1 MSTTGK
7 NTTAAA
13 TDTVTERPPVF
24 SVDGLWKVFG
34 PKAARVPAD
43 PDLTALSPAELRSA
57 PAAPPPSPTS
67 PSTCARARSSSSWA
81 CPAPASPPSYAA

>member
-43 PDLTALSPAELRSA
+43 PDLTALSPAELRSRTGCT
-57 PAAPPPSPTS
+57 AAVADVSFDVRKGEVFVVMGLS
-67 PSTCARARSSSSWA
+67 GSGLSLIHI
-81 CPAPASPPSYAA
+81 